1 MIILGLLPRTGGKLT
16 AVTVTADRQV
26 KDPCAWL
33 SAVTHELAAV
43 HPADTRAVLLTVWDG
58 LVAARLVGL
67 SVAAASSRWRA
78 RQRHAEAVEFDLAVQ
93 LARNCTI
100 GTGLAIPA
108 RLPRAAVAWSV
119 AQADKAVESVV
130 SFCGT
135 AEAVLRRAGELTP
148 VWEDSLLGPVALAHW
163 LADCWTGRHTGGCPL
178 QLPVPPPPWWR

>member
-1 MIILGLLPRTGGKLT
+1 M
-16 AVTVTADRQV
+16 TVTADRQV

-67 SVAAASSRWRA
+67 SVAAASPRWRA

-108 RLPRAAVAWSV
+108 RLPRAAVAWSGERADTAV
-119 AQADKAVESVV
+119 AAVV

-148 VWEDSLLGPVALAHW
+148 VWEDSLLGPVALARW
-163 LADCWTGRHTGGCPL
+163 LADCWTGSHTGGCPL